1 MIMQFGGINL
11 HNVRLEISAGLPS
24 QLIKNEKPQ
33 IAFSGRSNVGKSS
46 LVNCLINRKK
56 MARVSS
62 EPGKTIT
69 VNYYEIDGKLY
80 FVDLPGYGYA
90 RRSAEEQKKWSSLT
104 QLYFEKNDSIKT
116 VLQLIDIKVGPTEDD
131 LMMLDWL
138 NYYNAPYLI
147 VATKCDK
154 LNKTELTEAVK
165 NLTQI
170 PIFNDNTE
178 IILFSS
184 KKNIGRDELLERIL
198 K

>member
-1 MIMQFGGINL
+1 MIMQLNGINL
-11 HNVRLEISAGLPS
+11 HNVKLEISAGLPS
-24 QLIKNEKPQ
+24 QLIRDARPQ

-69 VNYYEIDGKLY
+69 VNYYDIDGKLY
-80 FVDLPGYGYA
+80 FVDLPGYGFA

-104 QLYFEKNDSIKT
+104 QLYFEKNSSIKT
-116 VLQLIDIKVGPTEDD
+116 VLQLIDVKVGPTDDD
-131 LMMLDWL
+131 LMMLEWL
-138 NYYNAPYLI
+138 NYYKAPYMI

-165 NLTQI
+165 NLTRM
-170 PIFNDNTE
+170 PVFSDNTE
-178 IILFSS
+178 ILLFSS
-184 KKNIGRDELLERIL
+184 KKNIGRDELLTRIL
-198 K
+198 N